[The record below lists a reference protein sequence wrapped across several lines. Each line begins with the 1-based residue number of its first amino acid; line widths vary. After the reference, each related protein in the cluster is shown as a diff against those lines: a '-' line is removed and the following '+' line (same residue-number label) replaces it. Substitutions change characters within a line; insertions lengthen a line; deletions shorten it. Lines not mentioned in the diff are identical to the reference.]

1 MSRLIK
7 AVVELTLC
15 LLIIAVVVAGS
26 VTIGGAGVVGAA
38 IGLVVLGYFYS
49 ILNRRDRESDSGR

>member
-7 AVVELTLC
+7 AVVEFSLF

-26 VTIGGAGVVGAA
+26 TTIGGTGIVGAA
-38 IGLVVLGYFYS
+38 IGLVVLGYLYS
-49 ILNRRDRESDSGR
+49 IVTKRDQTSDSGR